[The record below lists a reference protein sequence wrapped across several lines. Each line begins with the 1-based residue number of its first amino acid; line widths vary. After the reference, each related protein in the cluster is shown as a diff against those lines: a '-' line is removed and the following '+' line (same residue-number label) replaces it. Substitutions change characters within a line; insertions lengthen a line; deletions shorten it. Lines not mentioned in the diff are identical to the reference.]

1 MDFSV
6 SRHEGDPL
14 DAVAAFTGTH
24 ALVVVAD
31 PASWERISLGLEPG
45 RATTTVVSRPAR
57 MFTAVAIDLRDFRQ
71 SARKAALALVTD
83 VPGDVL
89 AVHEN
94 SRWGKAASTNFRKQ
108 LLGLGKP
115 VVLFVEGWTELP
127 GLDRTAVLVGTI
139 GDTTVTGS
147 PVRGAGSA
155 RVDDVLARFDSSP
168 GPVPGPWRDGPV
180 TTPWSVNVP
189 QGTSGGTYQGGSPY
203 DGPHQ
208 GFPQPPAY
216 EQRTDRPR
224 LRPARPEARAVNSL
238 VVEPGRDDPVPG
250 SGPLRPGADYE
261 VLVNIGP
268 HRTASL
274 LTEADARWPAENLP
288 DGALA
293 LRAVLSMDGTL
304 TPQVVRFTLPDDG
317 SSFVCHCDAGHGP
330 YCARQPWVRF
340 PITAPG
346 TPTVWTGELVVYY
359 GVVAVH
365 SQQLVLPVGTT
376 TDSGPHA
383 RLLHRLTST
392 FADLGPLAERAAS
405 ILVTDDGARAL
416 VNGVR
421 FADNPTWIS
430 PNAADNAI
438 RAARQLLHDIHLAAG
453 PVSRMDADHGKS
465 LADYTTDLANLA
477 RHGAVLY
484 DRLFHDNVV
493 FDTLPDL
500 IRHEAASRARPA
512 VLNIADPAISNPDRA
527 HPVPWSLVYDLPMPQ
542 DPNGAYAVCPSVARF
557 GPGAPATPVPPHCP
571 EPHHSGNTL
580 CPFGFWGLSCVV
592 EQPASTGSV
601 TWHVHSGRAPAS
613 VAVAVDPGLDPRLT
627 DGHLTEL
634 RAVLP
639 PGSVASN
646 LVTSPVQ
653 LARALA
659 PETMDIAY
667 LYCHGG
673 YYRLA
678 ANALPSPVLRFG
690 GSMVDPVEVS
700 NWRRDQAVWPRPH
713 WPSRKPLVVMNGCHT
728 SEMTTAT
735 LSNFVDAFANRA
747 GAAGVVGTEV
757 TVEQGM
763 AGWAMTRFLS
773 LLVDGAGAGQAL
785 REVRWHMVNRGNVM
799 GLAYTLYAVAG
810 LRLRPPS

>member
-1 MDFSV
+1 MEFSV
-6 SRHEGDPL
+6 SRHDGDPL
-14 DAVAAFTGTH
+14 DAVAALTGTH
-24 ALVVVAD
+24 ALLVVAD
-31 PASWERISLGLEPG
+31 PVSWERISLGLEP
-45 RATTTVVSRPAR
+45 RRVTTTVVARPAG
-57 MFTAVAIDLRDFRQ
+57 MFTAVSIDLRDFRQ
-71 SARKAALALVTD
+71 SDRKTALALLTGM
-83 VPGDVL
+83 PGDVL
-89 AVHEN
+89 AVHGN
-94 SRWGKAASTNFRKQ
+94 SRWGKAASTGFRRQ

-115 VVLFVEGWTELP
+115 VVLFVEGWTELT
-127 GLDRTAVLVGTI
+127 GLDRTAVLIGTT
-139 GDTTVTGS
+139 GGVTVTGS
-147 PVRGAGSA
+147 PLRGVGSA
-155 RVDDVLARFDSSP
+155 RVDDVLAGFDPSP
-168 GPVPGPWRDGPV
+168 GPVPVQWPDSR
-180 TTPWSVNVP
+180 TTTLPEEP
-189 QGTSGGTYQGGSPY
+189 GGGTYQGSPSY
-203 DGPHQ
+203 EGPHQ
-208 GFPQPPAY
+208 AFPLPPAH
-216 EQRTDRPR
+216 DRPNR
-224 LRPARPEARAVNSL
+224 RPIPPEARAVNSL
-238 VVEPGRDDPVPG
+238 VVEPGRDDAVPG
-250 SGPLRPGADYE
+250 SEPLRPGADYE
-261 VLVNIGP
+261 VLVDIGP

-304 TPQVVRFTLPDDG
+304 APQVVRFTLPDDG
-317 SSFVCHCDAGHGP
+317 SSFVCHCDTGHGP
-330 YCARQPWVRF
+330 HCAREPWVRF
-340 PITAPG
+340 PITTPG

-365 SQQLVLPVGTT
+365 AQQLVLPVGTT
-376 TDSGPHA
+376 TDNGLHA

-430 PNAADNAI
+430 PNAADNAV

-453 PVSRMDADHGKS
+453 PVSRLDAHHGKS
-465 LADYTTDLANLA
+465 LADFTADLADLA

-512 VLNIADPAISNPDRA
+512 VLNIADPAIGNPDRA

-542 DPNGAYAVCPSVARF
+542 DPNGAYDVCPSVSRF
-557 GPGAPATPVPPHCP
+557 GPGAPEEPVPPHCP

-601 TWHVHSGRAPAS
+601 TWHVHTGRAPAS
-613 VAVAVDPGLDPRLT
+613 ITMAVDPGLDPRLT
-627 DGHLTEL
+627 DDHLTEL
-634 RAVLP
+634 RTALP

-646 LVTSPVQ
+646 RVTSPVQ
-653 LARALA
+653 LAEALA
-659 PETMDIAY
+659 PETMDVVY

-673 YYRLA
+673 YHQLA

-690 GSMVDPVEVS
+690 DSVVDPVEVS
-700 NWRRDQAVWPRPH
+700 NWRRNRDVWPRPH

-763 AGWAMTRFLS
+763 AGWAMTRFLR
-773 LLVDGAGAGQAL
+773 LLLDGDGAGQAL
-785 REVRWHMVNRGNVM
+785 REVRWRMINRGNVM

-810 LRLRPPS
+810 LRLRPPV